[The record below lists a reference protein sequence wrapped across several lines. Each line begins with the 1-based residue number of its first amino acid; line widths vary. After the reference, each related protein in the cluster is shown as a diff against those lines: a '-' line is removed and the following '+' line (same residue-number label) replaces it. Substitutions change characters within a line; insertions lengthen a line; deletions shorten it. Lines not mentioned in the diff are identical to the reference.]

1 MSDRYL
7 PFSSDDLERDM
18 QDRQSCRVCGR
29 TCSSTVGVCRSP
41 VCTSALV
48 ERLEQQLAELREA
61 VRSGEASDGYHTHN
75 ELYEFRKLYNATL
88 FNEWAKSGK
97 YHVHKSLRHH
107 DGDECFG
114 GGWFIVVAQLPA
126 GQITNH
132 YKLDCWDMFRVQETE
147 KALFEYD
154 GHTGADTIDRLKQLL
169 QESDK

>member
-61 VRSGEASDGYHTHN
+61 AREFFNKEVGGAEEAYAAKAR
-75 ELYEFRKLYNATL
+75 FRKM
-88 FNEWAKSGK
+88 
-97 YHVHKSLRHH
+97 V
-107 DGDECFG
+107 
-114 GGWFIVVAQLPA
+114 
-126 GQITNH
+126 
-132 YKLDCWDMFRVQETE
+132 
-147 KALFEYD
+147 
-154 GHTGADTIDRLKQLL
+154 L
-169 QESDK
+169 QERRDE